1 VVPIIRTAR
10 LELVPFSV
18 GAMRATLERDLQR
31 AAAELGAEVPAD
43 LYERLG
49 GLFMLQTALFE
60 HDPNRA
66 EWLARAM
73 VIEER
78 IPVGLAGA
86 NLPAGASRP
95 AAAAVEADVTD
106 PVAAPARTRRRM
118 IGSLGFHSAPVDG
131 VVEIGYH
138 VEPGWRR
145 EGYATE
151 AVAAMLDWA
160 AGRGIHRIRA
170 AIAPT
175 NAASLAVVRRFGF
188 RQTGSQWDEEDGEE
202 LVFMVDWPPSA
213 VPEASPEVDRADAQR
228 AGEATA

>member
-1 VVPIIRTAR
+1 
-10 LELVPFSV
+10 VPFSV

-60 HDPNRA
+60 VDPDRA

-78 IPVGLAGA
+78 IPVGLAVS
-86 NLPAGASRP
+86 SRP
-95 AAAAVEADVTD
+95 VDAAVEAVATD
-106 PVAAPARTRRRM
+106 PTASPAPTRRRM

-160 AGRGIHRIRA
+160 AGQGIHRIRA
-170 AIAPT
+170 AISPT

-188 RQTGSQWDEEDGEE
+188 RQTGSQWDEDDGEE
-202 LVFMVDWPPSA
+202 LVFMVHWPPSVA
-213 VPEASPEVDRADAQR
+213 PGAAAEVVRADARPGADARR

>member
-1 VVPIIRTAR
+1 MVPTIRTAR

-49 GLFMLQTALFE
+49 GLFMLRTAQLE
-60 HDPNRA
+60 VDPA
-66 EWLARAM
+66 GADWLARAM

-78 IPVGLAGA
+78 IPVSLTGVFRPGLA
-86 NLPAGASRP
+86 
-95 AAAAVEADVTD
+95 TD
-106 PVAAPARTRRRM
+106 TTAPTRRRM
-118 IGSLGFHSAPVDG
+118 VGSIGFHSAPVDG

-151 AVAAMLDWA
+151 AVAAVLDWA
-160 AGRGIHRIRA
+160 ADQGVHRIRA
-170 AIAPT
+170 AVAPT
-175 NAASLAVVRRFGF
+175 NNASLGVVRHFGF

-202 LVFMVDWPPSA
+202 LVFMVDWPPVVGVIEELSR
-213 VPEASPEVDRADAQR
+213 ET
-228 AGEATA
+228 AT